1 MWFTFGA
8 LDISV
13 LTLAV
18 QVPGICLAK
27 GPIRLLVNFLTFQN
41 SNSIVGTLQKIK
53 NDEFNQIFFLHLI
66 QSS

>member
-13 LTLAV
+13 LTPAV

-41 SNSIVGTLQKIK
+41 SNLIVGTLQKIK
-53 NDEFNQIFFLHLI
+53 NDETNQIFFLHLI

>member
-1 MWFTFGA
+1 MKMWFTFGA

-41 SNSIVGTLQKIK
+41 SNLIVGTLQKIK
-53 NDEFNQIFFLHLI
+53 NDETNQIFL
-66 QSS
+66 SS

>member
-13 LTLAV
+13 LTPAV
-18 QVPGICLAK
+18 QVPEICLGK

-53 NDEFNQIFFLHLI
+53 NDETDQIFFLHLI